1 MVTRALT
8 SLDTDLMIC
17 DQISALTEIVKTEL
31 TRTPS
36 DKIKSFVGELW
47 DEIKQKSTEDNRGGY
62 GY

>member
-1 MVTRALT
+1 MVARALQ

-31 TRTPS
+31 TRAPS
-36 DKIKSFVGELW
+36 DKIKGFVSELW
-47 DEIKQKSTEDNRGGY
+47 DEIKKKSTEDNRGGY